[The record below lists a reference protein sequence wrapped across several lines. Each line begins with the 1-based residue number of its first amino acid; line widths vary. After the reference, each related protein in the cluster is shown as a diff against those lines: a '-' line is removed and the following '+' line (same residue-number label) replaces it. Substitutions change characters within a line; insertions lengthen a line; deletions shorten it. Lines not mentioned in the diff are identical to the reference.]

1 MKLFIKIIGIFYLL
15 SFTSLYANNDE
26 CQPQDLII
34 NKSNLNNEIDQNTA
48 TDSSVFIYFDQS
60 LSMQGYTKDQSG
72 QKNLYINV
80 IDDLQQI
87 AENVGNKTYYHSFGK
102 SILPIQENKISQV
115 IKPIFY
121 ECTGSAQDCNN

>member
-1 MKLFIKIIGIFYLL
+1 
-15 SFTSLYANNDE
+15 
-26 CQPQDLII
+26 
-34 NKSNLNNEIDQNTA
+34 
-48 TDSSVFIYFDQS
+48 
-60 LSMQGYTKDQSG
+60 MQGYTKDQSG

-121 ECTGSAQDCNN
+121 ECAQAQLKIVTIKSLKFIYHLRWQKLILMELI